1 MKERT
6 PEQLKGQ
13 VKKFANL
20 RNLMPQEVL
29 QIFFME
35 RVLDRLSK
43 SKYASNFILKGGLL
57 ISSMVGVNERT
68 TMDIDTTVTGI
79 KMDETEI
86 KKIITEILSIDVGD
100 GIKFEFSGIGP
111 IREEDDYNNFCV
123 HFKAIYG
130 KIANDMKI
138 DITTGDAITPAFIE
152 YSYKTIMDGDI
163 IPVKAYNK
171 ETIIAEKYETIIR
184 RNIANTRARDY
195 YDLYK
200 FYGLYKDEINI
211 PLLKLA
217 VERTSKKRESE
228 SIMTEWK
235 EICEDM
241 INDSALKNLWSN
253 YRKTNAYAANIS
265 YEEIMKTVED
275 LAKQINSQ

>member
-1 MKERT
+1 
-6 PEQLKGQ
+6 
-13 VKKFANL
+13 
-20 RNLMPQEVL
+20 
-29 QIFFME
+29 
-35 RVLDRLSK
+35 
-43 SKYASNFILKGGLL
+43 
-57 ISSMVGVNERT
+57 
-68 TMDIDTTVTGI
+68 
-79 KMDETEI
+79 
-86 KKIITEILSIDVGD
+86 
-100 GIKFEFSGIGP
+100 
-111 IREEDDYNNFCV
+111 
-123 HFKAIYG
+123 
-130 KIANDMKI
+130 
-138 DITTGDAITPAFIE
+138 
-152 YSYKTIMDGDI
+152 TIMDGDI

-200 FYGLYKDEINI
+200 FYSLYKDEINI

-228 SIMTEWK
+228 GIMAEWQ

-241 INDSALKNLWSN
+241 INDSALRNLWSN
-253 YRKTNAYAANIS
+253 YSKTNAYAANIS

>member
-1 MKERT
+1 MRVRT

-13 VKKFANL
+13 VKAFANK

-43 SKYASNFILKGGLL
+43 SQYSSNFILKGGLL

-79 KMDETEI
+79 EMDESEI
-86 KKIITEILSIDVGD
+86 EKIISEILSIDVGD
-100 GIKFEFSGIGP
+100 GIIFKFGGIVP
-111 IREEDDYNNFCV
+111 IRDEDEYNNYCV

-138 DITTGDAITPAFIE
+138 DITTGDAITPAFID
-152 YSYKTIMDGDI
+152 YSYKTIMDEDI
-163 IPVKAYNK
+163 IPVKAYNI

-200 FYGLYKDEINI
+200 FYSLYKEEINI

-217 VERTSKKRESE
+217 VERTSQKRESG
-228 SIMTEWK
+228 SIMTEWQ

-241 INDSALKNLWSN
+241 VTDTGLNNLWRN
-253 YRKTNAYAANIS
+253 YCRTNTYAENIDFV
-265 YEEIMKTVED
+265 EIMKTIEI
-275 LAKQINSQ
+275 LAKLINI